1 MTAQSLPEGFAPHFR
16 KSGFT
21 DPWEPLYSRILDDRV
36 QIGLF
41 LAEAHCN
48 SRGFAHGGL
57 VTALADNAMGLS
69 CIRKMQS
76 EGREPKGLMTISLST
91 DFLGTG
97 RVGQWLMVD
106 TDHVKGGKSI
116 AFARAMILA
125 DGGAIAQASATFKV
139 PE

>member
-1 MTAQSLPEGFAPHFR
+1 MSVLELPEGFKPHFR

-21 DPWEPLYSRILDDRV
+21 DPWEPLYSRVLEDRV

-41 LAEAHCN
+41 LGEAHCN

-57 VTALADNAMGLS
+57 ITTLADNAMGLS
-69 CIRKMQS
+69 CIQKMRS
-76 EGREPKGLMTISLST
+76 EGREPKGLVTISLST

-97 RVGQWLMVD
+97 RIGQWLVVD
-106 TDHVKGGKSI
+106 TDHVKSGRSV
-116 AFARAMILA
+116 AFARAMVRA
-125 DGGAIAQASATFKV
+125 DGAAIAQASATFKV